1 MLVITWSQTESDQKR
16 GKGGT
21 DGVCEREGEAEG
33 EKKFRCDL
41 TCPSTRGRVS
51 AAVFGLST
59 RPVVK

>member
-21 DGVCEREGEAEG
+21 NGVGEGEG

-41 TCPSTRGRVS
+41 TCPSSRGRVS

-59 RPVVK
+59 HPVVK

>member
-1 MLVITWSQTESDQKR
+1 MREI
-16 GKGGT
+16 
-21 DGVCEREGEAEG
+21 EGEAEG

-59 RPVVK
+59 HPVVK